1 MWSVIKKYRA
11 EFCHVN
17 LFIFKGASIEVS
29 FKGSWSGMKQ
39 MIESMI
45 EYNEHNGELPVLHHI
60 SRIAK
65 DKLQIILRDSDNYI
79 GQSVG
84 LALDLKKQFDTG
96 AFFFHDTLTF

>member
-1 MWSVIKKYRA
+1 MWLEIQKSQICVS
-11 EFCHVN
+11 HT
-17 LFIFKGASIEVS
+17 IFLPGAYFEVS
-29 FKGSWSGMKQ
+29 FKGSWAGMKI

-45 EYNEHNGELPVLHHI
+45 EFNKGNSELSVLYYI

-84 LALDLKKQFDTG
+84 LAHDLKKEFDTG
-96 AFFFHDTLTF
+96 AYLAAF